1 MAAVLAPERTLT
13 QIDYVRLQRLLTAL
27 PPSSPTAQTDTLA
40 ELLAVSEL
48 VASPAV
54 PPDVVT
60 MYSQFV
66 VADEAGGGRRKL
78 ALCYP
83 DDADPAAGFV
93 SVLAPLGTALL
104 GLRVGDVARWT
115 GPQGQRHATRVV
127 EMLFQPEATGDY
139 TT

>member
-1 MAAVLAPERTLT
+1 MSAVVAQERILT
-13 QIDYVRLQRLLTAL
+13 QLDYVRIKRLLSEQPAAL
-27 PPSSPTAQTDTLA
+27 NAEALE
-40 ELLAVSEL
+40 ELLAVSDL

-66 VADEAGGGRRKL
+66 VEDVKTGARRKL

-83 DDADPAAGFV
+83 ADADPAEGFV
-93 SVLAPLGTALL
+93 SVLAPIGTALL
-104 GLRVGDVARWT
+104 GLRVGEVARWHSPS
-115 GPQGQRHATRVV
+115 GEAQATRIV
-127 EMLFQPEATGDY
+127 EMLFQPEASGDY

>member
-13 QIDYVRLQRLLTAL
+13 RIDYVRLERLLKQQSEARNTESL
-27 PPSSPTAQTDTLA
+27 Q
-40 ELLAVSEL
+40 ELLEGCEL
-48 VASPAV
+48 VASPSV
-54 PPDVVT
+54 PADVVT
-60 MYSQFV
+60 MYSQILV
-66 VADEAGGGRRKL
+66 SDEASGAHMKI

-83 DDADPAAGFV
+83 ADADPGAGFV

-104 GLRVGDVARWT
+104 GLRVGDVAQWT
-115 GPQGQRHATRVV
+115 GPGGEPHAVRVL

>member
-1 MAAVLAPERTLT
+1 MAAALAPERTLT
-13 QIDYVRLQRLLTAL
+13 QTDYVRLTRLLTEQPDAL
-27 PPSSPTAQTDTLA
+27 HAPVLE
-40 ELLAVSEL
+40 ELLALSDL

-60 MYSQFV
+60 MDSQV
-66 VADEAGGGRRKL
+66 LYADGATGERRKI

-83 DDADPAAGFV
+83 ADADPAAGRV

-104 GLRVGDVARWT
+104 GLRVGDMAHWS
-115 GPQGQRHATRVV
+115 GPQGAAHAGRVA
-127 EMLFQPEATGDY
+127 EMLFQPEASGDY

>member
-13 QIDYVRLQRLLTAL
+13 LIDYVSLTRMLTHQPDRNAG
-27 PPSSPTAQTDTLA
+27 TLD
-40 ELLAVSEL
+40 ELLAGSDL

-54 PPDVVT
+54 PPTVVT
-60 MYSQFV
+60 MYSQV
-66 VADEAGGGRRKL
+66 LVADEASGARMKI

-83 DDADPAAGFV
+83 ADADPVAGFI

-104 GLRVGDVARWT
+104 GLRVGDVAHWT
-115 GPQGQRHATRVV
+115 GPGNESHTVRVL
-127 EMLFQPEATGDY
+127 EMLFQPEASGDY

>member
-13 QIDYVRLQRLLTAL
+13 QIDYIRLTRLLTRQPAARDTGAL
-27 PPSSPTAQTDTLA
+27 D
-40 ELLAVSEL
+40 ELLALSEL
-48 VASPAV
+48 VASPSV

-60 MYSQFV
+60 MYSQV
-66 VADEAGGGRRKL
+66 LVADEASGARMKI

-83 DDADPAAGFV
+83 ADADPVAGFI

-104 GLRVGDVARWT
+104 GLRVGDVAHWT
-115 GPQGQRHATRVV
+115 GPGSESHVVRVL
-127 EMLFQPEATGDY
+127 EMLFQPEASGDY

>member
-13 QIDYVRLQRLLTAL
+13 QIDYVRLTRLLTEQPASL
-27 PPSSPTAQTDTLA
+27 NAGTLD

-48 VASPAV
+48 VASPSVA
-54 PPDVVT
+54 PDVVT
-60 MYSQFV
+60 MYSQIV
-66 VADEAGGGRRKL
+66 VADETDGARMKI

-83 DDADPAAGFV
+83 DHAEPAAGFI

-104 GLRVGDVARWT
+104 GLRVGDVARWA
-115 GPQGQRHATRVV
+115 GPGGQLHATRVV

>member
-13 QIDYVRLQRLLTAL
+13 LIDYVRLTRMLTHQPDRNAG
-27 PPSSPTAQTDTLA
+27 TLD
-40 ELLAVSEL
+40 ELLAGSDL

-54 PPDVVT
+54 PPTVVT
-60 MYSQFV
+60 MYSQV
-66 VADEAGGGRRKL
+66 LVADEASGARMKI

-83 DDADPAAGFV
+83 ADADPVAGFI

-104 GLRVGDVARWT
+104 GLRVGDVAHWN
-115 GPQGQRHATRVV
+115 GPGNESHTVRVL
-127 EMLFQPEATGDY
+127 EMLFQPEASGDY